1 MSLEAGEFEAL
12 AGRWR
17 TSLQNRAM
25 PRPVAWFSPGRR
37 RSAESV
43 RIWRFQIGFLLL
55 FAITAVQVVW
65 WMVDQERIAD
75 RMAADRVTGY
85 ELDREA
91 AEASLQAGQSLEE
104 LDGLYPHLEI
114 DVGGVRVR
122 PEARESVA
130 RDRSSHLNQYRW
142 EGGFFLAVLA
152 AGVLVLWGVL
162 RREADLLSRQQNFLA
177 AVSHELR
184 SPLASLRLTTETLLL
199 RDLAAA
205 DRRELLDRNLEDL
218 RRLERMIGNLL
229 ETNRLEQAKV
239 EPRREPVDLAEAVS
253 LAFAELGHRNDGGED
268 LRIEVRIEDGLDL
281 RADPVGLGTVLRNL
295 IGNAIE
301 SAQAAGTRVEV
312 VARRLGS
319 TVQLEVLDDG
329 VGFAP
334 ADGRR
339 LFEKFYRPGSELRRD
354 KKGSGLG
361 LYLVRSFVTLEGGE
375 VEASSEGPGRGATF
389 RVTWPSGRRAT
400 GSAS

>member
-1 MSLEAGEFEAL
+1 
-12 AGRWR
+12 
-17 TSLQNRAM
+17 M
-25 PRPVAWFSPGRR
+25 PKHVARFSRGSR
-37 RSAESV
+37 RSAESIRV
-43 RIWRFQIGFLLL
+43 WRLQIGFLLL
-55 FAITAVQVVW
+55 LAITAVQVVW
-65 WMVDQERIAD
+65 WLVDQSRLADRIAS
-75 RMAADRVTGY
+75 DRVAEV

-91 AEASLQAGQSLEE
+91 AEASLRAGQSSEE
-104 LDGLYPHLEI
+104 LRALYPHLEI
-114 DVGGVRVR
+114 EAGAARISA
-122 PEARESVA
+122 EARAAIE
-130 RDRSSHLNQYRW
+130 RDRRSHLNQYRW
-142 EGGFFLAVLA
+142 EGGFFLAVIA
-152 AGVLVLWGVL
+152 GGVLLMWGVL

-199 RDLAAA
+199 RDLVAA
-205 DRRELLDRNLEDL
+205 DRRSLLERNLEDL

-253 LAFAELGHRNDGGED
+253 LAFAELGHRDDGSEAIE
-268 LRIEVRIEDGLDL
+268 IEVSVEDGLDL
-281 RADPVGLGTVLRNL
+281 QADPVGLGTVLRNL

-301 SAQAAGTRVEV
+301 SARAAGTRVEV
-312 VARRLGS
+312 TARRLDS
-319 TVQLEVLDDG
+319 TVELEVLDDG
-329 VGFAP
+329 VGFDP
-334 ADGRR
+334 KDGRR

-375 VEASSEGPGRGATF
+375 VEASSEGPGRGAVF
-389 RVTWPSGRRAT
+389 RVTWPIRRQAA

>member
-1 MSLEAGEFEAL
+1 
-12 AGRWR
+12 
-17 TSLQNRAM
+17 M

-75 RMAADRVTGY
+75 RMAADRVAGY

-91 AEASLQAGQSLEE
+91 AEAALRAGQSAEE

-114 DVGGVRVR
+114 DAGEVRVR
-122 PEARESVA
+122 PEARETVA

-239 EPRREPVDLAEAVS
+239 EPRREPVDLADAVS
-253 LAFAELGHRNDGGED
+253 LAFAELGHRNDGGD
-268 LRIEVRIEDGLDL
+268 DVRIEVSIEDGLDL

-389 RVTWPSGRRAT
+389 RVTWPSGRRAA

>member
-1 MSLEAGEFEAL
+1 M
-12 AGRWR
+12 
-17 TSLQNRAM
+17 QNRAM
-25 PRPVAWFSPGRR
+25 PKPVAWFSPGRR

-75 RMAADRVTGY
+75 RIAADRVAEH
-85 ELDREA
+85 ELDRDA
-91 AEASLQAGQSLEE
+91 AEASLRAGQSLEE
-104 LDGLYPHLEI
+104 LRGLYPHLEI
-114 DVGGVRVR
+114 DAGGVRVR

-130 RDRSSHLNQYRW
+130 RDRRSHLNQYRW

-162 RREADLLSRQQNFLA
+162 RREADLLNRQQNFLA

-199 RDLAAA
+199 RDLVAA
-205 DRRELLDRNLEDL
+205 DRRSLLERNLEDL
-218 RRLERMIGNLL
+218 RRLERMVGNLL
-229 ETNRLEQAKV
+229 ETTRLEQAKV
-239 EPRREPVDLAEAVS
+239 KPRREPVDLAEAVS
-253 LAFAELGHRNDGGED
+253 LAFAELGHRGDGSEEID
-268 LRIEVRIEDGLDL
+268 IAVRVEDGLGL

-301 SAQAAGTRVEV
+301 SASSAGSRVEV
-312 VARRLGS
+312 TARRLGGA
-319 TVQLEVLDDG
+319 VELEVLDDG
-329 VGFAP
+329 VGFDP
-334 ADGRR
+334 AEGSR

-361 LYLVRSFVTLEGGE
+361 LYLVRGFVALEGGK
-375 VEASSEGPGRGATF
+375 VEARSDGPGRGAAF
-389 RVTWPSGRRAT
+389 RVTWPDLEPASGA
-400 GSAS
+400 AS

>member
-1 MSLEAGEFEAL
+1 
-12 AGRWR
+12 
-17 TSLQNRAM
+17 M

-75 RMAADRVTGY
+75 RMAADRVAGY

-114 DVGGVRVR
+114 DAGGVRVR
-122 PEARESVA
+122 REARESVA
-130 RDRSSHLNQYRW
+130 RGRSSHLNQYRW

-162 RREADLLSRQQNFLA
+162 RREADLLARQQNFLA

-239 EPRREPVDLAEAVS
+239 EPRREPVDLADAVS
-253 LAFAELGHRNDGGED
+253 LAFAELGHRDDGGD
-268 LRIEVRIEDGLDL
+268 DVRIEVSIEDGLDL

-312 VARRLGS
+312 VARRRDS
-319 TVQLEVLDDG
+319 TVELEVLDDG
-329 VGFAP
+329 VGFDP
-334 ADGRR
+334 KDGRR

-361 LYLVRSFVTLEGGE
+361 LYLVRSFVALEGGE

-389 RVTWPSGRRAT
+389 RVTWPIGRPAV